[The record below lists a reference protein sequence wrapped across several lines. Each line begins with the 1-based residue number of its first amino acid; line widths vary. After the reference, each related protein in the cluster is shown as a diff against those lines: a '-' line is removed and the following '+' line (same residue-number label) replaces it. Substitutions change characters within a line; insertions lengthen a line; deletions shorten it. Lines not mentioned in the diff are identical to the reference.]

1 MMTKSSYHQISSLI
15 RKCRYDETDVD
26 RRAELLKQIN
36 AALPKPLRI
45 QLPSLITND
54 YVTKALDMIEDRLTK
69 KKTAIAI

>member
-1 MMTKSSYHQISSLI
+1 MMTKSSYRQISSLI

-36 AALPKPLRI
+36 TALPKRLRI

-54 YVTKALDMIEDRLTK
+54 YVTKALDMIEDRLTGNE
-69 KKTAIAI
+69 TAIAI